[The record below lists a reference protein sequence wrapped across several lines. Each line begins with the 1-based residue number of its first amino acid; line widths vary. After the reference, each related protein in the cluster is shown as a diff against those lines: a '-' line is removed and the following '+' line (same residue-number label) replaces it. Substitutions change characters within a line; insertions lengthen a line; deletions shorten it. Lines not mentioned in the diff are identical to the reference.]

1 MLPQAHTNDVLEAI
15 DLAIITIMISK
26 AQIKAFAKR
35 DWEKISELD
44 SSYWAEEYRRNGAE
58 SSLKAAEALRHH
70 MKLLH
75 PEWPDEAQRAADLQH
90 HIKIKRLLDQ
100 AANGLK
106 SY

>member
-1 MLPQAHTNDVLEAI
+1 MLEAI

-58 SSLKAAEALRHH
+58 SSLKAAEALRRH

-75 PEWPDEAQRAADLQH
+75 PEWPDKAQRAADLQH